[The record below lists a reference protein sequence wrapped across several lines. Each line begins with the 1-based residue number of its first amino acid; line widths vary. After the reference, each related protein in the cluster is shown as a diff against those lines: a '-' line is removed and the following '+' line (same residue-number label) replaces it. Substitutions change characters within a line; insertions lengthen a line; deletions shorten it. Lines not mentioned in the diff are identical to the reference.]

1 MRCLVVKWTGNGG
14 GVGTTRDI
22 QWSSVIFRPDIVL
35 TLANPSAIHLRVTGK
50 SHNIQTD
57 ADVTAGHVKQLYTD
71 GFQVDGFGF
80 NQTGTVYTA
89 VAFQELGG
97 ELISGTYV
105 GGSDVNRIVSFPDA
119 FEPRMI
125 WIGGP
130 IVGVSPWLSS
140 VDGNSF
146 RAFSSTGFGLEPIED
161 FLPGGF
167 KWSIHVDSP
176 GALYKYVAFTDA
188 SAGEIESRSYVG
200 NGPGANQ
207 TFTQAVTPKY
217 VFWHYPG
224 ARDAGVFGQH
234 HKSFHLAADAVQGV
248 GAANLFDPAASVGIP
263 GKTVTVQHPG
273 GGTATDG
280 TGIVNKGGQTYSMFV
295 FDAYLITAEDEVVP
309 LAVVN
314 ASPGNLFTSG
324 WQDRR
329 HELPFPGPFA
339 ELAREQ
345 RLTTPSPFTEM
356 AREQSLAGR
365 ERGGVSG
372 GGEGDPDRIDF
383 RPPSLARGKK
393 IIRGLTA
400 KDARAFGRPTRGQS

>member
-1 MRCLVVKWTGNGG
+1 MAVPICLVVKWLGNGG
-14 GVGTTRDI
+14 GLGTTRDL
-22 QWSSVIFRPDIVL
+22 QWFSVTFTPDVVL
-35 TLANPSAIHLRVTGK
+35 LLANPSSVHVRTTAK
-50 SHNIQTD
+50 SHNITTD
-57 ADVTAGHVKQLYTD
+57 ADVTADHVEQLYAN
-71 GFQVDGFGF
+71 GFRVDGFNF

-89 VAFQELGG
+89 VAFRDLSGAIAQ
-97 ELISGTYV
+97 GTYV
-105 GGSDVNRIVSFPDA
+105 GGSDPNRKVTLGWKPK
-119 FEPRMI
+119 MV

-130 IVGVSPWLSS
+130 VVGLSPWLSS

-146 RAFSSTGFGLEPIED
+146 RAFASTGVGLEPIETYLAD
-161 FLPGGF
+161 GF
-167 KWSIHVDSP
+167 KWSVHVDSP
-176 GALYKYVAFTDA
+176 VTYKYVAFAEATDLIDFVA
-188 SAGEIESRSYVG
+188 YTG
-200 NGPGANQ
+200 NGPGVNQ
-207 TFTQAVTPKY
+207 TLATTVPPRH
-217 VFWHYPG
+217 VFWHCTGP
-224 ARDAGVFGQH
+224 RDAGVFGQH
-234 HKSFHLAADAVQGV
+234 HKSFHLAANAVQGV
-248 GAANLFDPAASVGIP
+248 GGANLFDPAASVDIP
-263 GKTVTVQHPG
+263 GSTVTVQHPG
-273 GGTATDG
+273 GGTASDA
-280 TGIVNKGGQTYSMFV
+280 TGIVNKGAQTYSMFA
-295 FDAYLITAEDEVVP
+295 FDAYLITIEDEVPP